1 MGSGISPLNAATGL
15 ILKGGL
21 TASSTEYLTGKT
33 LEAKQQLYRD
43 FDNLFLDGVTPGTD
57 DATKLDIT
65 MLFGKYS
72 MDEALIDCLMYD
84 DDVLVES
91 ALELLTSNVR

>member
-1 MGSGISPLNAATGL
+1 MATGL
-15 ILKGGL
+15 TLK
-21 TASSTEYLTGKT
+21 AAVSPADYLTGRT
-33 LEAKQQLYRD
+33 LDARKQLYQD
-43 FDNLFLDGVTPGTD
+43 FDKLFLDGVTEGKD
-57 DATKLDIT
+57 DATRLEMSKL
-65 MLFGKYS
+65 FKRYS